1 MPAAA
6 KPTPPSADES
16 RYPTVERFI
25 ERAAPDEIPGVFA
38 DTRSALEGVKG
49 PKADHAKKVKVAIER
64 TEELLT
70 FLVDVREKLIAEKKS
85 PKRR

>member
-6 KPTPPSADES
+6 KPTPPPEDA

-25 ERAAPDEIPGVFA
+25 ERADPQEIGQVFA
-38 DTRSALEGVKG
+38 ETRSALDGVKG
-49 PKADHAKKVKVAIER
+49 PNADRAKKVRAAIER
-64 TEELLT
+64 TEELLG